1 MTVPKRGSKTLVQH
15 MKFCQIRRKGGSMI
29 NAVKNVSMNKEV
41 VVIPLI
47 LLVVSLEVAVEIKK
61 GLALT
66 CKSKL
71 LYLLKTFTMEKK
83 WKSNTLVKQFAP
95 IAEALELKTLMTYK
109 NAQIVVERATG
120 WR

>member
-1 MTVPKRGSKTLVQH
+1 
-15 MKFCQIRRKGGSMI
+15 MI
-29 NAVKNVSMNKEV
+29 NVVKNVSMNKEV
-41 VVIPLI
+41 VVMIPSI

-61 GLALT
+61 GLVLI

-71 LYLLKTFTMEKK
+71 LFLLKTFTMEKK

-109 NAQIVVERATG
+109 NAQIVVERATE